1 MNPRRV
7 NGSTALPFLD
17 LGTRGK
23 WAVNFI
29 PTPLEPRK
37 GTQYTL
43 NRTLGGSQTWSGHFG
58 GKKSLLLLP
67 EIRPWTI
74 QPIDYSINQL
84 SQRDKMQYLASLI
97 MLRANG
103 TLQ

>member
-1 MNPRRV
+1 VLITVTYLVQAMNTRRG
-7 NGSTALPFLD
+7 NGSTALPTLD
-17 LGTRGK
+17 LGTGRK

-29 PTPLEPRK
+29 PSPHKPRK

-43 NRTLGGSQTWSGHFG
+43 NRILGGSQTWSGHFG

-74 QPIDYSINQL
+74 QPMDYLTQPTEPE
-84 SQRDKMQYLASLI
+84 K
-97 MLRANG
+97 
-103 TLQ
+103 